1 MLYLLLGA
9 VIFPI
14 QTIVV
19 FSDTAS
25 GGGDD
30 WLYWVF
36 NAIIL
41 DAGIELNQLGATLKE
56 RRRSRARPLP
66 TAAHPPSGR

>member
-25 GGGDD
+25 GGDD
-30 WLYWVF
+30 GLYRVF
-36 NAIIL
+36 NALIL